1 MKTPKVHDDEILS
14 RKISSDFGQRR
25 REPSRTSSAHLSR
38 VDGALQRRLLLAQVG
53 VGVAQPGQGG
63 AVGVE
68 VRLLVWRV
76 EEPALQR
83 QQEVSEGQTEV
94 RGGYSRDGGSPF
106 CRG

>member
-1 MKTPKVHDDEILS
+1 METPKFHDDEILS
-14 RKISSDFGQRR
+14 RKISSDFGQDCNSCH
-25 REPSRTSSAHLSR
+25 REPSRTSGAHLSR

-68 VRLLVWRV
+68 VRLLAWRV

-94 RGGYSRDGGSPF
+94 RGALQ
-106 CRG
+106 